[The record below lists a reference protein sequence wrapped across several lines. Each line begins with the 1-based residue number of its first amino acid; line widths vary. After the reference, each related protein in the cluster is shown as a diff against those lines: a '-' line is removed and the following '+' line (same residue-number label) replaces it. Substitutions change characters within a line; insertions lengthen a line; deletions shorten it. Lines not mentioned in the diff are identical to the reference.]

1 MTISKIQDMILWF
14 LLRLVTIWVMR
25 INEANFCH
33 NFTGYLT
40 WGLLIALQPPFY
52 PYEAEQKGAT
62 PQQVLKLRFFDA
74 IKII

>member
-1 MTISKIQDMILWF
+1 MCKPSWTSVLELDKYHTIILN
-14 LLRLVTIWVMR
+14 LL
-25 INEANFCH
+25 
-33 NFTGYLT
+33 GYLT

-62 PQQVLKLRFFDA
+62 PQQVLKLRCFDA